1 VNQGEKSDVYVCT
14 RHRNL
19 AIKSANRIWVKG
31 KRFDEYWP
39 YTVYGLYIEKRVQES
54 VFLILTRFADGQ
66 GRMTVDPKSQI
77 GQALKLI
84 ADTSVTRG
92 RWRSPF
98 KTTSPTRGWTMN
110 WTLSVRGQD
119 QPRYKNTLIATGGI
133 NTIMDRIKSE
143 QRNLY
148 EHGRKHIETRSGG
161 NLVIAWRAS
170 DGPVVFLIEPV
181 EE

>member
-1 VNQGEKSDVYVCT
+1 V
-14 RHRNL
+14 
-19 AIKSANRIWVKG
+19 
-31 KRFDEYWP
+31 
-39 YTVYGLYIEKRVQES
+39 
-54 VFLILTRFADGQ
+54 
-66 GRMTVDPKSQI
+66 
-77 GQALKLI
+77 
-84 ADTSVTRG
+84 
-92 RWRSPF
+92 
-98 KTTSPTRGWTMN
+98 N

-170 DGPVVFLIEPV
+170 DGPVVFEIEPV
-181 EE
+181 QE